1 MKALTLT
8 ICGLIFFSGCQT
20 ARMASD
26 HPTSATQSA
35 ALDVEASFD
44 RGIQK
49 KYSLLNSDVLSDY
62 IRSVLVQISRKGT
75 SGAILQKQNIVVRVL
90 SAKKCFLG
98 ISPKNHVYVSL
109 GVLNLLQYENE
120 LGFLLSMALEM
131 RHSGVVQKYY
141 DALGLK
147 PNTSPE
153 KYFEPDGIFDFGGL
167 EYLKIKKQSLKHLHA
182 AGYDLRGA
190 ITIIDRVFEKHRDS
204 SAIKLS
210 DVSSFR
216 ALWYEPTELK
226 VIMREEVAKFPPI
239 RDPIVKSREFEKFL
253 SNVKKINAKI

>member
-1 MKALTLT
+1 MKALILA
-8 ICGLIFFSGCQT
+8 IYGLIFISGCQT

-26 HPTSATQSA
+26 HLDGTTASA
-35 ALDVEASFD
+35 AFDVEVSFD

-49 KYSLLNSDVLSDY
+49 KYPLLSNQTLSDY
-62 IRSVLVQISRKGT
+62 IGSVLLQISRKGT
-75 SGAILQKQNIVVRVL
+75 SGAILQKDNIVVRVL
-90 SAKKCFLG
+90 SSKKCFLG

-120 LGFLLSMALEM
+120 LGFLLSMALEI
-131 RHSGVVQKYY
+131 RHSGYVQKYY

-147 PNTSPE
+147 PNISPE
-153 KYFEPDGIFDFGGL
+153 KYFEPDGVFDFGGL
-167 EYLKIKKQSLKHLHA
+167 EYLKIKKQSLKHLYA

-190 ITIIDRVFEKHRDS
+190 ITIIDRVFEKHRPPT
-204 SAIKLS
+204 AMKLS

-216 ALWYEPTELK
+216 ALWYEASELK

-253 SNVKKINAKI
+253 SSVRKINSKI